1 MSLNLNERAA
11 ASDSSYCTS
20 PTYTDAVNDA
30 QLVRTFSIIAL
41 VGSVL
46 IFIGGA
52 IAVGVG
58 LAVMSFGAR
67 RYHSVLGLIVVVLSV
82 GSFFLPVLRIL
93 ASVVLC
99 VGVALRSMNILST
112 LAGEGKGDP
121 DWPGTK
127 QRAL

>member
-58 LAVMSFGAR
+58 LAVMSFGAK
-67 RYHSVLGLIVVVLSV
+67 RYYRVLGLIVVVLSV
-82 GSFFLPVLRIL
+82 GVS
-93 ASVVLC
+93 
-99 VGVALRSMNILST
+99 LRSMNILAT

-127 QRAL
+127 QRALLSAVLSGIGIVISAV